1 MSTPTVTSAAPF
13 FIVRD
18 LPQALEFYRLKLGF
32 DVMYEAPQGNPF
44 FAIVVRGGA
53 MLMLK
58 CVDAPPLPNSERDA
72 DARWDAYFSTPDPD
86 ALASELTGRGVA
98 FSAAPADTDDGLR
111 GFEIKDPDG
120 YVLFFGR
127 PR

>member
-1 MSTPTVTSAAPF
+1 MSTPAITSVAPF

-18 LPQALEFYRLKLGF
+18 LPRALEFYRLKLGF
-32 DVMYEAPQGNPF
+32 DVMYEAPEGSPF
-44 FAIVVRGGA
+44 FAIVARDGA

-58 CVDAPPLPNSERDA
+58 CVETPPLPNSERDA
-72 DARWDAYFSTPDPD
+72 DARWDTYFSTPDPD
-86 ALASELTGRGVA
+86 ALASELADRGVV
-98 FSAAPADTDDGLR
+98 FAADLADTDDGLR
-111 GFEIKDPDG
+111 GFEIKDADG